1 MKDGAILANAGHFN
15 VEISIPAIEKQTEHQ
30 NRDQ

>member
-15 VEISIPAIEKQTEHQ
+15 VEISIPAIEKQTVQ
-30 NRDQ
+30 PK